1 MDIKLRYKEF
11 IKAIKN
17 TKRYGENSM
26 RNEAKPCNLNGGTS
40 TSSLERQILWIRIDF
55 CITLESREIENS

>member
-1 MDIKLRYKEF
+1 MDIKLRHKKF

-17 TKRYGENSM
+17 TKRYGENSL
-26 RNEAKPCNLNGGTS
+26 RNETEPCNLNGGTS
-40 TSSLERQILWIRIDF
+40 TSSLERQILWIRTNF